1 MEHSDPRTLLVSV
14 ANILEQLGLRYLVT
28 GGMAVFIWGRPRFT
42 ADIDIVVEIAESD
55 IGKLEAAL
63 KALGKAGYVD
73 ADAMREAVR
82 EHGEFNFVDGSSGVK
97 VDFWAM
103 QPDAFDQ
110 SRLDRR
116 AAKKILGRNVYFS
129 SAEDL
134 LLMKLRWY
142 RQSGSMRNMED
153 ARSIVDI
160 SGDALD
166 WRYIEA
172 WAAKLGVANELGKLR
187 EKNF

>member
-1 MEHSDPRTLLVSV
+1 
-14 ANILEQLGLRYLVT
+14 
-28 GGMAVFIWGRPRFT
+28 
-42 ADIDIVVEIAESD
+42 
-55 IGKLEAAL
+55 
-63 KALGKAGYVD
+63 
-73 ADAMREAVR
+73 
-82 EHGEFNFVDGSSGVK
+82 VK

-103 QPDAFDQ
+103 HPDAFDQ

-116 AAKKILGRNVYFS
+116 VTKEILGRTVYFS

-166 WRYIEA
+166 WRYIDS
-172 WAAKLGVANELGKLR
+172 WAVKLGVVDELRKLR
-187 EKNF
+187 EKNS